1 MSKLVSVIAVLI
13 ILVGWFTFGQRAE
26 PQLQLA
32 LVDLGGARHDLGSL
46 PLSTF
51 APRISPDGHQFT
63 FDTEDGNPAVW
74 IADFPSLKSMRRLPG
89 LGQFPMWSADGQRI
103 FFIGIHN
110 AHQALYWRRA
120 DGSGDPELLADPAR
134 APEHLLT
141 KTQSITFITLQS
153 DYDVWRYS
161 LADRKA
167 TPLVQAAGSSQ
178 HSSRVSPDERWLAYV
193 SDETGRFE
201 VYIQPLPQNG
211 TKTQITKGG
220 GEHPV
225 WSPDGSQLY
234 FNRADRLF
242 SVSIKTEP
250 AISAGNPSPFPIAG
264 FIQQSGR
271 RQFDITA
278 DGKQFLMLFPPGTQ
292 PAR

>member
-1 MSKLVSVIAVLI
+1 MSKLGSLAVLL
-13 ILVGWFTFGQRAE
+13 ILLGLVAFVQRPE

-51 APRISPDGHQFT
+51 APRISPDGHLLT

-89 LGQFPMWSADGQRI
+89 FGQYPMWSADGQRI

-120 DGSGDPELLADPAR
+120 DGTGDEELLADPAR

-141 KTQSITFITLQS
+141 KLQSITFITLQG

-161 LADRKA
+161 LADRQA

-193 SDETGRFE
+193 SDESGRFE
-201 VYIQPLPQNG
+201 VYVQPLPLTG
-211 TKTQITKGG
+211 AKIQITKGG
-220 GEHPV
+220 GEHPL
-225 WSPDGSQLY
+225 WSPDGSHLY

-242 SVSIKTEP
+242 SVSVKTDST
-250 AISAGNPSPFPIAG
+250 ISAGNPAALPIAG
-264 FIQQSGR
+264 FIQESGR
-271 RQFDITA
+271 RQFDITG
-278 DGKQFLMLFPPGTQ
+278 DGKQFLLLFPPGSQ
-292 PAR
+292 PAK